1 MAPTKGSRKRKMVD
15 KEDAV
20 ESKAATVQRPIEPL
34 APLELFDKQKMQ
46 VSIINTHY
54 KTQLPSQTYDAS
66 TPISFD
72 LPSFESLYAD
82 PLSFYLSFY
91 AWITE
96 SDDEAL
102 AAEANCAVATNFS
115 QTVWQDVEVKLNS
128 CVISQRSGLHG

>member
-1 MAPTKGSRKRKMVD
+1 MAPTKGSRKRKLADTEETVAS
-15 KEDAV
+15 KAPAV
-20 ESKAATVQRPIEPL
+20 ERPIEPL

-96 SDDEAL
+96 PDDAAL
-102 AAEANCAVATNFS
+102 VIESNCAVATNFA
-115 QTVWQDVEVKLNS
+115 QTIWQDVEVKLNS

>member
-1 MAPTKGSRKRKMVD
+1 M
-15 KEDAV
+15 EDTETEEVVVQSKAQAV
-20 ESKAATVQRPIEPL
+20 ERPIEPL

-54 KTQLPSQTYDAS
+54 KTQLPAQTYDAS

-72 LPSFESLYAD
+72 LPAFSSLYAD

-96 SDDEAL
+96 LDGTEL

-115 QTVWQDVEVKLNS
+115 QTIWQDVEVKLNS